1 MAIETRET
9 WEIHKDHER
18 SMNETKH
25 VHLIGICGTAMASLA
40 GMLKQRGFRV
50 TGSDAAAYPPMSDF
64 LAELGIPVAQP
75 FDARNLEP
83 TPDLVVVGNA
93 ISRGNPELEHLLDR
107 RIPFCSL
114 PQLLHDEFLRGK
126 EVIVVAGTHGKTT
139 TTSMLAWIFHTAG
152 MQPSFLIGGI
162 AENFGSSFH
171 LGSGKHFIL
180 EGDEYDTAFF
190 DKGPKF
196 LHYFPDSVILTSV
209 EFDHADIYKDL
220 EAVETAFKRLVNLIP
235 RRGRII
241 AFDGAAGAAS
251 ESPSLERSLSKAF
264 CPVERYGSGPR
275 AAWRI
280 TNIKFEAERTSWSV
294 SHTDRAWSDFEFPLA
309 GEYNVWNA
317 TAAAAMATNYGISK
331 EDIAAALKTFKSV
344 KRRLEVKAKVNGITI
359 IDDFAHHPTAI
370 AETLKALRARYSGAR
385 LWAILEPRSNT
396 LRRRVLQSDLALS
409 LAFADEIIVAGVFRS
424 EAVPA
429 NERLELPEL
438 AAEIQKHGR
447 RARLADDADAIVAM
461 AAPEMRSGDVVAIL
475 SNGGFGGIYQK
486 LPARLQTLTKQNAIA
501 SSAAPAG
508 KR

>member
-1 MAIETRET
+1 MSE
-9 WEIHKDHER
+9 
-18 SMNETKH
+18 NKH
-25 VHLIGICGTAMASLA
+25 IHLIGICGTAMASLA
-40 GMLKQRGFRV
+40 GMLKQRGYRV

-75 FDARNLEP
+75 FAASNLEHR
-83 TPDLVVVGNA
+83 PDLIVVGNA
-93 ISRGNPELEHLLDR
+93 ISRGNPELEHVLDQ

-114 PQLLHDEFLRGK
+114 PQLLHEEFLRGK
-126 EVIVVAGTHGKTT
+126 EVLVVAGTHGKTT

-171 LGSGKHFIL
+171 VGQGKHFIL

-196 LHYFPDSVILTSV
+196 LHYFPDAVILTSV

-220 EAVETAFKRLVNLIP
+220 DAVETAFKRLVNLIP
-235 RRGRII
+235 RRGRIV
-241 AFDGAAGAAS
+241 AFDGMAGDHS
-251 ESPSLERSLSKAF
+251 ESASLERCLSKAF
-264 CPVERYGSGPR
+264 CRVERYGASTR
-275 AAWRI
+275 ADWQI
-280 TNIKFEAERTSWSV
+280 TNIKFEGEKTSWSV
-294 SHTDRAWSDFEFPLA
+294 VHTGRPWMDLEFPLA

-317 TAAAAMATNYGISK
+317 TAAAALAEAYGIAK
-331 EDIAAALKTFKSV
+331 EEIAAALKTFKSV
-344 KRRLEVKAKVNGITI
+344 KRRLEVKAQVGGITI

-370 AETLKALRARYSGAR
+370 AGTLKALRSRYPGAR

-396 LRRRVLQSDLALS
+396 LRRRVLQADLARS
-409 LAFADEIIVAGVFRS
+409 LAQADEVVVAGVFRS

-447 RARLADDADAIVAM
+447 RARLLADADEIVQTVAS
-461 AAPEMRSGDVVAIL
+461 EMRSGDVVAIL
-475 SNGGFGGIYQK
+475 SNGGFGGIYEK
-486 LPARLQTLTKQNAIA
+486 LPARLRILESEAAGANSANA
-501 SSAAPAG
+501 AG